1 MKLSVDCKNEIKPLI
16 DTKIEIQYICAALF
30 ENNS

>member
-1 MKLSVDCKNEIKPLI
+1 MELSVDCKYEIKPLI
-16 DTKIEIQYICAALF
+16 DTKIEIQYLCAAYF